1 MKQMLNFG
9 YQVLGI
15 KPEDITILA
24 TENLFWK
31 IVKQVALEGE
41 EKMPGFQYYLDEYS
55 DAELK
60 RWIKKPYENVP
71 EHLLPA
77 IKALFLCYSQENKN
91 ELLALLSNRT
101 VPAIKRRDPSL
112 KDFMAA
118 MDEFVKKCKTYP
130 NKKFL

>member
-1 MKQMLNFG
+1 MNDLEECEIDMKQMLNFG

-60 RWIKKPYENVP
+60 RWIKKPYRNVP
-71 EHLLPA
+71 ENLLPA
-77 IKALFLCYSQENKN
+77 IKASFLCYS
-91 ELLALLSNRT
+91 
-101 VPAIKRRDPSL
+101 
-112 KDFMAA
+112 
-118 MDEFVKKCKTYP
+118 
-130 NKKFL
+130 